1 MPAYDPPRM
10 SAHVDS
16 QPEAAPSSS
25 SSSARVAVCAALVV
39 AAGALAYSNSTSGV
53 FLFDDHIDID
63 RNPAI
68 TSLDSLWR
76 VVAEQGQSGVSGRP
90 LVALSYAY
98 NYAWC
103 GLEPRGW
110 HLVNIAI
117 HILAALALFGVVRRA
132 LSAPPLAARWS
143 SRAWGVALASAA
155 LWVAHPLTTGSVSY
169 LGQRVES
176 LMGLFFLATFYGALR
191 AFAARDSKLW
201 PIFASACCALGTGCK
216 EVIVGAPLLVLLYDS
231 LYVSGSAAAA
241 WRARRGLYLGLF
253 ASWPLLALW
262 VFMAQ
267 GRSESVGFGY
277 SEVGVWSY
285 LTTQAWAVAHYA
297 RLSVWPHPLVFD
309 YGIRPI
315 TEFARYALP
324 GAAVLAALALTVVG
338 LVRRR
343 PLAFLGAWWFVI
355 LAPTSSVLPIV
366 TELIVEHRAYLPS
379 AAVVLGLVLA
389 LSRALESAPRSVRS
403 PLAWLLGVAACSG
416 AVLATRA
423 RNLDYSSEIGM
434 WLDVVEKLP
443 DNDRARSS
451 YGNDLVSAGR
461 EPEAGEHFAKAVE
474 LSPNNGYWRSNL
486 GTWLLSRGDLERATE
501 ELERAVELL
510 PDYGLAL
517 QNLGSV
523 YSRRGQRE
531 KAFEVWRRALEH
543 GAPMAGTIAEQMTRQ
558 LTSEGRTR
566 EALDVARA
574 AMNGAPNDP
583 RAVLALAKLL
593 VEAPDTALRDPHQA
607 AGLAL
612 KAVSLSGGDA
622 SAFEVLAEALVQQGR
637 VAEAAGALQ
646 NAALRYRAAGRTAQ
660 AEGLERRAQQLG
672 AGAGPARR

>member
-1 MPAYDPPRM
+1 M
-10 SAHVDS
+10 SA
-16 QPEAAPSSS
+16 QAQELPAPSSAS
-25 SSSARVAVCAALVV
+25 TPSRARVALCAALVV
-39 AAGALAYSNSTSGV
+39 IAGVLAYSNSLEGV

-103 GLEPRGW
+103 GLETRGW

-117 HILAALALFGVVRRA
+117 HVLAALALFGVVRRA
-132 LSAPPLAARWS
+132 LMAPPLAARWS
-143 SRAWGVALASAA
+143 SRSLGIALASAA

-191 AFAARDSKLW
+191 SFEARESKFW
-201 PIFASACCALGTGCK
+201 PLFASVSCALGTGCK
-216 EVIVGAPLLVLLYDS
+216 EVIVGVPLLVLLYDS
-231 LYVSGSAAAA
+231 LFVAGNAAAA
-241 WRARRGLYLGLF
+241 WRARRGMYIGLF

-297 RLSVWPHPLVFD
+297 RLSLWPDPLVFD

-315 TEFARYALP
+315 TDFARYAVP
-324 GAAVLAALALTVVG
+324 GVAVLAALGLTVAG

-379 AAVVLGLVLA
+379 AAIVLGVVLA
-389 LSRALESAPRSVRS
+389 LARVLEATPSALRT
-403 PLAWLLGVAACSG
+403 PLGWLLGAAACVG

-461 EPEAGEHFAKAVE
+461 EREAGEHFAKAVE

-486 GTWLLSRGDLERATE
+486 GTWLLSQGDVQRATE

-517 QNLGSV
+517 QNLGSA
-523 YSRRGQRE
+523 YTRTGQRD

-558 LTSEGRTR
+558 LVSEARSR
-566 EALDVARA
+566 EAVEVARA
-574 AMNGAPNDP
+574 AVNGAPNDA
-583 RAVLALAKLL
+583 RAVLNLARVL
-593 VEAPDTALRDPHQA
+593 VEAPDASLRDPHQA
-607 AGLAL
+607 GGLAL

-637 VAEAAGALQ
+637 NAEAAGALQ
-646 NAALRYRAAGRTAQ
+646 SAAARYRAAGRTAQ
-660 AEGLERRAQQLG
+660 AEALERRAGQLG
-672 AGAGPARR
+672 GGAPAGR